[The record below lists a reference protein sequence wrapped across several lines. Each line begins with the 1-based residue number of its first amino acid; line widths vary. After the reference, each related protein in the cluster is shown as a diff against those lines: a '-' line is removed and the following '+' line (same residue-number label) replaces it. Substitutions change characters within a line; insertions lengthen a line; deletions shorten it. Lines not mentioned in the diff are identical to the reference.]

1 MGYQRPTF
9 SAKSFGYKNKNHKEN
24 KMRVSFIGLG
34 VMGYPMAGHLQKAGF
49 DVTVFNR
56 TQAKAVAWAKQ
67 FGGQYAETVAEC
79 VKNADVVLTCVGN
92 DDDVRSMTTAATG
105 AISAMKPGA
114 VLIDHTTTSALLA
127 EELSAAAQQAGL
139 HFMDAPV
146 SGGQAGA
153 ENGVLTIMCGGDEA
167 LFAKMQP
174 IFAAYGRS
182 SVLMGAAGQGQ
193 RAKMVNQICI
203 AGVLNGLSEGL
214 MLAEQAGLDIPNL
227 VACLKNGA
235 AGSWQMENRALTMS
249 QEKFDFGFA
258 IDWMIKDLGFC
269 LDEAAQLGLRLPMTE
284 NTMTAY
290 QRLSAQGLGRMD
302 TSVLIQAI
310 KEAAKK

>member
-1 MGYQRPTF
+1 M
-9 SAKSFGYKNKNHKEN
+9 K
-24 KMRVSFIGLG
+24 VSFIGLG

-49 DVTVFNR
+49 EVTVFNR
-56 TQAKAVAWAKQ
+56 TQAKAAAWAKQ

-92 DDDVRSMTTAATG
+92 DDDVRSMTTAADG
-105 AISAMKPGA
+105 AFQAMKPGS
-114 VLIDHTTTSALLA
+114 VLIDHTTTSAQLA
-127 EELSAAAQQAGL
+127 QELSAAAQQAGL
-139 HFMDAPV
+139 RFMDAPV

-167 LFAKMQP
+167 LFTEMQT

-269 LDEAAQLGLRLPMTE
+269 LDEAEQLGLRLSMTE
-284 NTMTAY
+284 NTIAAY
-290 QRLSAQGLGRMD
+290 QYLSAQGLGRMD
-302 TSVLIQAI
+302 TSVLIQAV
-310 KEAAKK
+310 KGAGKK